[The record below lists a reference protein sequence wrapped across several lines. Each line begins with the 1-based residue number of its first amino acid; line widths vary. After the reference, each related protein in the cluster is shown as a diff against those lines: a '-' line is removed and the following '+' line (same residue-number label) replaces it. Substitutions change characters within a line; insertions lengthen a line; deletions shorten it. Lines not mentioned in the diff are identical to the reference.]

1 MRQDQISFDSLR
13 RTRKCVSCKSYSSLY
28 FDTHFTIFLPE
39 SLDTGAST
47 LQNGA
52 QTIRRMADLRLNRAR
67 HYQPWPQSV
76 EQNLCYPMSEL
87 VVFTFNS
94 DLLSF
99 TFSAISSP
107 INKELTTKKAG
118 VFFSTNLKSGSSH
131 KAVLSLFR
139 VASAPGT
146 VSLTR
151 ACWRTA
157 RGDVG
162 LTHVLS
168 SEIWDH
174 NLNQAEPNT
183 MLSSQL
189 QESQNFL

>member
-1 MRQDQISFDSLR
+1 MGHRQYGGWRI
-13 RTRKCVSCKSYSSLY
+13 Y
-28 FDTHFTIFLPE
+28 
-39 SLDTGAST
+39 
-47 LQNGA
+47 
-52 QTIRRMADLRLNRAR
+52 NRAR

-76 EQNLCYPMSEL
+76 EQNLCYPISEL

-107 INKELTTKKAG
+107 INKELTTKKAA
-118 VFFSTNLKSGSSH
+118 VFFGTNLKSGSRQ
-131 KAVLSLFR
+131 KVVLSLFR

-151 ACWRTA
+151 ACWKTA
-157 RGDVG
+157 GGDVG

-183 MLSSQL
+183 ML
-189 QESQNFL
+189 FLSTSRIAKFSLMTVKAPMAPFIRSMWV

>member
-1 MRQDQISFDSLR
+1 
-13 RTRKCVSCKSYSSLY
+13 
-28 FDTHFTIFLPE
+28 
-39 SLDTGAST
+39 
-47 LQNGA
+47 
-52 QTIRRMADLRLNRAR
+52 MADLRLNRAR

-76 EQNLCYPMSEL
+76 EQNLCYPISEL

-118 VFFSTNLKSGSSH
+118 VFSGTNLKSGSRQ
-131 KAVLSLFR
+131 KVVLSLFR

-151 ACWRTA
+151 ACWKTA
-157 RGDVG
+157 GGDVG

-168 SEIWDH
+168 SEIGTTSRTKYDAFP
-174 NLNQAEPNT
+174 LNFKNRKFF
-183 MLSSQL
+183 SDDC
-189 QESQNFL
+189 ESTNGTIYLLNVGLVFCREFKTIP